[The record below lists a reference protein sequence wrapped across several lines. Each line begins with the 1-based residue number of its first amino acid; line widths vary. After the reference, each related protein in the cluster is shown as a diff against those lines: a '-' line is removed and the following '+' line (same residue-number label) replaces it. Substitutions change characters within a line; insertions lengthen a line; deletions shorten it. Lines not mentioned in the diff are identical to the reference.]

1 MWTFSVTKTYWTKP
15 TRNRVLVAAAVLAL
29 AGLTW
34 WSTGRSTSQVVAGAE
49 IFEAAYRDFSSTVI
63 AIGAVKPQVGA
74 EVRVGSRISGRLE
87 RLHANIGDMV
97 EKGQILAE
105 LESADLRALVAK
117 HDAAVAVAVAK
128 IADAQARARL
138 ADAAYQRQQ
147 SLFAVDSTSQQALDE
162 ALREHES
169 AAAGLQIALR
179 ERDLAQAELDEAR
192 INLSYATILAPISG
206 VVASVA
212 TQEGEAVAAGF
223 DAPTFVVILDLGR
236 LQVNTYVDEVDIGK
250 VGVGQTVMFTVDAF
264 PSREFA
270 GHVTAIYPTATIQ
283 DNVVKYVVAVNI
295 DNDEEGLLRPDM
307 TASVRIQRES
317 RNVLAVPTR
326 VIRQDGGRSV
336 VYVLSEGRAEMRP
349 VRVGWRDGQWVEILD
364 GVATGERILLDAPA
378 LPGGG

>member
-1 MWTFSVTKTYWTKP
+1 
-15 TRNRVLVAAAVLAL
+15 L